1 MRAIEEDVVKEMWT
15 DVVVA
20 RGREWRVV
28 GST

>member
-1 MRAIEEDVVKEMWT
+1 MRVIEEDVKEMWT

-28 GST
+28 GSP